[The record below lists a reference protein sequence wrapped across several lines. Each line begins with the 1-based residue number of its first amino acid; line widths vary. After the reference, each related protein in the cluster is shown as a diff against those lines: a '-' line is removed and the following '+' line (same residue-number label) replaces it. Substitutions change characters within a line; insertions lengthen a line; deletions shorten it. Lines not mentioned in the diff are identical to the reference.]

1 MTAAPAIEP
10 PGVKLTD
17 WDDFDAH
24 REAIYSQ
31 ARDAM
36 LKKFPQ
42 SYGGVRLELQDLDY
56 EDPPRA
62 SLADQKRAILE
73 NRFLHRRLRGT
84 WRMFDDKTGDLLEE
98 RRSTVMKVPMLT
110 DRGTF
115 IHGGNEYTTLHQAR
129 LMPGVFTRRKATGE
143 LETHFNVRRGT
154 GSSFRVHLEPES
166 GLFKMDIG
174 QSSLRLYSLLK
185 DIGVPDEELEK
196 RWGPELLQANRDKY
210 DARVFEKAYQRL
222 VRQPKL
228 EATRE
233 EKAQAIREAMTRARM
248 DRRVVERTLP
258 NLFNRKVAAAW
269 QQGQDTDFDRA
280 DYIML
285 ARLLDEK
292 FGAGIPLDSTTA
304 ELVARIRAEMGELLP
319 QVDDALLR
327 QWVDNKRKNHENSGS
342 VDGVAGV
349 GDVLSWV

>member
-24 REAIYSQ
+24 RDAIYTQ
-31 ARDAM
+31 AREAM

-42 SYGGVRLELQDLDY
+42 SYGGVRLELHDLDY
-56 EDPPRA
+56 EDPPRV
-62 SLADQKRAILE
+62 SLADQKRALLT
-73 NRFLHRRLRGT
+73 NKFLHRRLRGT

-98 RRSTVMKVPMLT
+98 RRSTVMKVPVLT
-110 DRGTF
+110 ERGTF

-166 GLFKMDIG
+166 GLFKLDIG

-185 DIGVPDEELEK
+185 DIGVSDEELEK
-196 RWGPELLQANRDKY
+196 RWGPELLQTNRDKY
-210 DARVFEKAYQRL
+210 DARVFDKAYQRL
-222 VRQPKL
+222 VRQPKPD
-228 EATRE
+228 ATRE

-269 QQGQDTDFDRA
+269 RAGQDADFDRA
-280 DYIML
+280 DYLML

-292 FGAGIPLDSTTA
+292 FGAGIPLDLTTA
-304 ELVARIRAEMGELLP
+304 ELVARIRSEMGELLP
-319 QVDDALLR
+319 QVDDGMLR
-327 QWVDNKRKNHENSGS
+327 QWIDNQRTNHENPVVSG
-342 VDGVAGV
+342 GPV
-349 GDVLSWV
+349 GMDAVLSWV

>member
-1 MTAAPAIEP
+1 MTAPPALEP
-10 PGVKLTD
+10 PGVKLSD
-17 WDDFDAH
+17 WDDFDSH
-24 REAIYSQ
+24 RDAIYTQ
-31 ARDAM
+31 AREAM

-42 SYGGVRLELQDLDY
+42 SYGGVRLELHDLDY

-62 SLADQKRAILE
+62 SLAEQKRAILE
-73 NRFLHRRLRGT
+73 NRYLHRRLRGT

-98 RRSTVMKVPMLT
+98 RRSTVMTVPMLT

-166 GLFKMDIG
+166 GLFKLDIG

-185 DIGVPDEELEK
+185 DIGVSDEELEK
-196 RWGPELLQANRDKY
+196 RWGPELLQTNRNKY

-222 VRQPKL
+222 VRQPKA

-233 EKAQAIREAMTRARM
+233 EKAQAIREAMMRARM

-269 QQGQDTDFDRA
+269 QQGRDDDFDRA

-292 FGAGIPLDSTTA
+292 FGSGIPTDLTTS
-304 ELVARIRAEMGELLP
+304 ELVERLRTEMGELLP
-319 QVDDALLR
+319 QVDDRLLR
-327 QWVDNKRKNHENSGS
+327 QWVENQKNHETTTGD
-342 VDGVAGV
+342 VGGV
-349 GDVLSWV
+349 GSDAVLSWV